1 MNLISCDMYVA
12 LTYVIM
18 VVVVV
23 VVALVMTLQAFLKS

>member
-1 MNLISCDMYVA
+1 MYVA